1 MKQGTRIHP
10 TALVSDEA
18 MLADNVEVG
27 PYAIVHAG
35 VRLARGVRIDAY
47 AVIGGDPQDLAF
59 EGGATG
65 LEIGPDTVVREGAI
79 LHRATTA
86 DSPTRIGARCL
97 IMGQTH
103 IGHDC
108 QVGDHVTIAQQAG
121 LAGHVVVEEHAVIG
135 GMAGVHQHVRIGR
148 HAMVGGMA
156 KVTRDVLPFFAV
168 DGHPATHR
176 SLNAVGLR
184 RAGIPPAEYRAL
196 REAFQQLRN
205 GGEPN
210 EETGMVGH
218 LVKFL
223 GAHSK
228 RGITPFRRSPAG
240 GA

>member
-1 MKQGTRIHP
+1 
-10 TALVSDEA
+10 
-18 MLADNVEVG
+18 MLADDVEVG
-27 PYAIVHAG
+27 AYAIVHAG
-35 VRLARGVRIDAY
+35 VRLARGVRIDAF

-86 DSPTRIGARCL
+86 VRPTRIGARCL

-108 QVGDHVTIAQQAG
+108 QVGDHVTVAQQAG
-121 LAGHVVVEEHAVIG
+121 LAGHVVVEDHAVIG

-156 KVTRDVLPFFAV
+156 KVTRDVLPFCAV

-176 SLNAVGLR
+176 TLNTVGLR
-184 RAGIPPAEYRAL
+184 RAGIQPAEYCAL
-196 REAFQQLRN
+196 REAFQRLRQ
-205 GGEPN
+205 GGELDG
-210 EETGMVGH
+210 EGGTVGQ

-223 GAHSK
+223 AAHSK
-228 RGITPFRRSPAG
+228 RGITPFRRA
-240 GA
+240 AD